1 MIFPQFKGTTI
12 VVWKRNTEHRDL
24 FNTKTQKDLP
34 NETEQSLMLLY
45 WYNPRH
51 LQELKIL
58 AASGTCNCIKLAVDN
73 RNVMKQKCMVM
84 VMNMDF
90 RSRNIPRRNFT
101 VI

>member
-1 MIFPQFKGTTI
+1 M
-12 VVWKRNTEHRDL
+12 WKIQTQHRDL

-73 RNVMKQKCMVM
+73 RNVMKQKMHGHR
-84 VMNMDF
+84 DDLEPF
-90 RSRNIPRRNFT
+90 QKRILP
-101 VI
+101 